1 MVSVFFALL
10 GLSLFVRSFLVRN
23 IARPYSYS
31 FQLTGSACVNTT
43 SMVKGDV
50 LFTLMTLDFVSH
62 PTCLLNEDGTEHLRV
77 VWRQREVSCQSGHRH
92 ADPTYPPR
100 TQVSSELV

>member
-23 IARPYSYS
+23 IGRTYSYS
-31 FQLTGSACVNTT
+31 LQLTGSACINTA

-50 LFTLMTLDFVSH
+50 LLTLLAFDFVSH
-62 PTCLLNEDGTEHLRV
+62 PTCLLIDCETV
-77 VWRQREVSCQSGHRH
+77 V
-92 ADPTYPPR
+92 
-100 TQVSSELV
+100 